1 MEFLFEFGLFA
12 GKFIFGAV
20 CIVIALV
27 CVLMAVKAAKGEM
40 DEKKEKLKFT
50 DLMVEAEERKDS
62 IEDAVLRFDANKD
75 EKTLKKELKLKSK
88 NRNKSEEAHKKE
100 RAEKIKKAKDE
111 GRFCPKRIFVL
122 DFEGDTHA
130 SASHDLRLKVNAI
143 LDIATAEDEVI
154 VNLDSPGGVVNGYGF
169 CSSILERIRK
179 RGIHLTVCV
188 DNVAASGGYLMSCVA
203 DKIVAAPFAYVGSIG
218 VVANIPN
225 FNKVLKKHDVD
236 YEQVT
241 AGKYKRTLTMFGEN
255 TEEGR
260 AKFKAEMEAIHFRF
274 KEIVSKYRPKLN
286 IEEIATGE
294 FWLGKD
300 ALERGLVDELN
311 TFDAYLQNSLEFT
324 QDCAI
329 KISIERKEKKSL
341 KDLLGK
347 FFSAKTWTRAV
358 KEEVAQ
364 SVNNATPYR

>member
-1 MEFLFEFGLFA
+1 MEYLFEFGLFA
-12 GKFIFGAV
+12 GKFVFGAV
-20 CIVIALV
+20 CIAVALI
-27 CVLMAVKAAKGEM
+27 CVLLSLKAAKGEM
-40 DEKKEKLKFT
+40 EEKKEKLKFT
-50 DLMVEAEERKDS
+50 NLFEESEERKEK
-62 IEDAVLRFDANKD
+62 IEDAVLRFDFNKD
-75 EKTLKKELKLKSK
+75 EKTLKKELKQKLK
-88 NRNKSEEAHKKE
+88 NRKKSEDELKKE
-100 RAEKIKKAKDE
+100 RAERIEKAKAE
-111 GRFCPKRIFVL
+111 GRFCPKRLFVL

-130 SASHDLRLKVNAI
+130 SASHDLRLKVNAL
-143 LDIATAEDEVI
+143 LDVATADDEVI

-169 CSSILERIRK
+169 CSSILERIRA

-203 DKIVAAPFAYVGSIG
+203 DRIVAAPFAYVGSIG

-255 TEEGR
+255 TPEGR
-260 AKFKAEMEAIHFRF
+260 EKFKSELEAIHTRF
-274 KEIVSKYRPKLN
+274 KEVVSKYRPNLN

-294 FWLGKD
+294 FWLGRD

-311 TFDAYLQNSLEFT
+311 TFDAYLQNCLEIT

-358 KEEVAQ
+358 KEEVAE
-364 SVNNATPYR
+364 SVNTTPYR